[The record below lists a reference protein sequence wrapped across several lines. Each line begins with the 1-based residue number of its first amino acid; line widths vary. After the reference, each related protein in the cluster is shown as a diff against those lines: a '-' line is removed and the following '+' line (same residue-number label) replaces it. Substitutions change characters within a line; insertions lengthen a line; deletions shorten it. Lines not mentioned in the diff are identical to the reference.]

1 MPTHYQGS
9 KRDRTALNAYINL
22 VRASETVLNRMGA
35 DLAEKG
41 LTLGQ
46 FGVLEALLHLG
57 PMCQREL
64 SEKLLRSG
72 GDVTYV
78 INNLERNGWVRRE
91 RVEQDQRRILIRL
104 TPGGRNLIERTFPP
118 HVKAVRREFGRL
130 SLTEQERLRQL
141 CRKLGRGGSAET
153 DSEKNSQRL
162 AKRRE
167 EKQHDPSATK

>member
-9 KRDRTALNAYINL
+9 KRDRTALSAYINL
-22 VRASETVLNRMGA
+22 VRASETVLSRMGA

-46 FGVLEALLHLG
+46 FGALEALLHLG

-78 INNLERNGWVRRE
+78 INNLERSGWVQRD
-91 RVEQDQRRILIRL
+91 RVKEDQRRILIRL
-104 TPGGRNLIERTFPP
+104 TPRGRNLIERIFPP
-118 HVKAVRREFGRL
+118 HVEAVRREFGRL
-130 SLTEQERLRQL
+130 SFAEQERLRGL
-141 CRKLGRGGSAET
+141 CRKLGRGVPSET
-153 DSEKNSQRL
+153 DSEKSAKRL
-162 AKRRE
+162 AKRR
-167 EKQHDPSATK
+167 